1 MTTGQSTTPAVPSE
15 RDGGRAAGEHR
26 PLSIVTG
33 VQGWAEGSAEIT
45 MGRTRVLCAATVSDD
60 VPRWL
65 RESGSGWVTGEYSM
79 LPRATKERTD
89 REAARGK
96 QKGRTVEIQRLIGR
110 SLRAAV
116 DLTRLGGISVTVDC
130 DVIEADG
137 GTRTAS
143 ITGGWIAMAVGLRTA
158 AERGVIKRLPDLV
171 PVAAISVGIVDGEP
185 RLDLDYAED
194 SRAGTDMN
202 VVMAGDG
209 RLIEVQGTA
218 EAEPFTREEL
228 LAMLDLAAAGCESLF
243 TAQRRAV
250 EAAADAGATPSGA

>member
-1 MTTGQSTTPAVPSE
+1 VTTPDVPAGAAR
-15 RDGGRAAGEHR
+15 RDGRAADQHR
-26 PLSIVTG
+26 DLVIATG
-33 VQGWAEGSAEIT
+33 VQGWAEGSAEIA

-116 DLTRLGGISVTVDC
+116 DLSHLGGVSVTVDC

-143 ITGGWIAMAVGLRTA
+143 ITGGWVAMAVGLRTA
-158 AERGVIKRLPDLV
+158 AARGTIKRVPRIT
-171 PVAAISVGIVDGEP
+171 PVAAISVGIVGGEP

-194 SRAGTDMN
+194 SGAETDMN

-218 EAEPFTREEL
+218 EAEPFTRAEL

-243 TAQRRAV
+243 AAQQAAV
-250 EAAADAGATPSGA
+250 DAAVPA

>member
-1 MTTGQSTTPAVPSE
+1 MTTERPDGRTPDA
-15 RDGGRAAGEHR
+15 HR
-26 PLSIVTG
+26 PLTIATG
-33 VQGWAEGSAEIT
+33 MQDWAEGSAEIT

-116 DLTRLGGISVTVDC
+116 DLERLGGVSVTVDC
-130 DVIEADG
+130 DVIQADG

-143 ITGGWIAMAVGLRTA
+143 ITGGWVALAVGLRTA
-158 AERGVIKRLPDLV
+158 AERGMLKRV
-171 PVAAISVGIVDGEP
+171 PTLTPIAAISVGIIDGEP

-194 SRAGTDMN
+194 SSADTDMN

-218 EAEPFTREEL
+218 EAEPFSRDEL
-228 LAMLDLAAAGCESLF
+228 LAMLDLAASGCESLF
-243 TAQRRAV
+243 EAQQAAV
-250 EAAADAGATPSGA
+250 EAATGGEAPGE